1 MTIGLYLRGFCG
13 FALQLVPCAFLLLLP
28 FREEAF
34 AKGKRKA
41 CAWMAALSLVFSLC
55 YPLSAWLNTGR
66 TTNSNLDDNLYMLAA
81 IAVTSAVYFR
91 ITRVNLMRKSSVLFI
106 VISYA
111 AVQFFLANML
121 IDFLPLSR
129 QDMTYNDTTLAAYL
143 IVTVLLLPPVV
154 LFMRSR
160 LRDYLEL
167 LGHTEH
173 SRLELGFLMAVLVI
187 YLVLNA
193 LYSALWI
200 QLRDTLHLSFAY
212 FIPFSLF
219 LSILLIFIFFFTINL
234 SIFRARSAEQ
244 DVELALM
251 RQNYT
256 HIEENIEQQKRAMHD
271 TRQLLR
277 NIGTLAKEGK
287 REDLL
292 KYIDEAMDYT
302 AVSDKRFCSNSCV
315 NGLLN
320 YYAGLAEAQHIDFS
334 VRAVCDQL
342 PFSNADM
349 TILLGNA
356 LDNAVHAAHEFGEA
370 VPDSRPEIRLNA
382 DTINDRFAIQ
392 IENSC
397 LSVSCAPAPQKGNRT
412 GGEGWLPAGAFKST
426 HSSGYGLKSMEMI
439 TGKYGGHAWFSFD
452 AKNRVFV
459 TRLMLPVS
467 EV

>member
-1 MTIGLYLRGFCG
+1 MSVGLYLRSFCG
-13 FALQLVPCAFLLLLP
+13 FALQMVPCAILLLLP

-34 AKGKRKA
+34 PKGKRKA
-41 CAWMAALSLVFSLC
+41 YAWMAALSLVFSLC
-55 YPLSAWLNTGR
+55 YPLSVWLNMGR
-66 TTNSNLDDNLYMLAA
+66 AANSNLDDNLYMLAA
-81 IAVTSAVYFR
+81 IAVNTVLFFR
-91 ITRVNLMRKSSVLFI
+91 ITRENLMRKFSALFI

-111 AVQFFLANML
+111 AIQFFLANML
-121 IDFLPLSR
+121 MDLLPLNK
-129 QDMTYNDTTLAAYL
+129 QDMIYNDATLVAYL

-154 LFMRSR
+154 LFMRTK

-167 LGHTEH
+167 LGPTAHC
-173 SRLELGFLMAVLVI
+173 RLELGFLMVVLVI

-200 QLRDTLHLSFAY
+200 QLRDTLQLSFVY

-219 LSILLIFIFFFTINL
+219 LSVLLICVFYFTINL
-234 SIFRARSAEQ
+234 SIFRARSEEQ
-244 DVELALM
+244 AVELALM

-287 REDLL
+287 REELL

-302 AVSDKRFCSNSCV
+302 AISDKRFCPNSCV

-320 YYAGLAEAQHIDFS
+320 YYAGLAEARNIDFS
-334 VRAVCDQL
+334 AQAVCGQL
-342 PFSNADM
+342 PFSNADI

-356 LDNAVHAAHEFGEA
+356 LDNAIRAASEFGEA
-370 VPDSRPEIRLNA
+370 VPDSKPEIRFSA
-382 DTINDRFAIQ
+382 DIINNQFAIQ

-397 LSVSCAPAPQKGNRT
+397 LAVSFAAGFQKENRA
-412 GGEGWLPAGAFKST
+412 GDEWLPADAFRST
-426 HSSGYGLKSMEMI
+426 HGGGYGLKRMEMI
-439 TGKYGGHAWFSFD
+439 AGKYGGNAWFSFD
-452 AKNRVFV
+452 AKKRIFV